1 MRSTDENVSASSVLL
16 VMLWCRVTMVDP
28 EGNAL
33 ASGVL
38 EGPTAPD
45 IGAVDD
51 VARLAL
57 MAKRLGG
64 GLVLT
69 DVSADLRALV
79 ELTGLVVEMQ
89 REPERGEQ
97 ALGVQQVEEERHAGD
112 LPG

>member
-1 MRSTDENVSASSVLL
+1 MRTSAVLRPPGVL
-16 VMLWCRVTMVDP
+16 LWCRVTLVDP

-33 ASGVL
+33 AAGVL

-57 MAKRLGG
+57 LANRMGG

-69 DVSADLRALV
+69 DVSADLRTLV
-79 ELTGLVVEMQ
+79 ELTGLAVEME

-97 ALGVQQVEEERHAGD
+97 ALGVHQVEEERHARD
-112 LPG
+112 LPA

>member
-1 MRSTDENVSASSVLL
+1 
-16 VMLWCRVTMVDP
+16 MVDP

-38 EGPTAPD
+38 EGRTPPD

-57 MAKRLGG
+57 LAKRMGG
-64 GLVLT
+64 GLVLS
-69 DVSADLRALV
+69 DVSADLRELV
-79 ELTGLVVEMQ
+79 ELTGLIVEMQ
-89 REPERGEQ
+89 GEPERREQ

>member
-1 MRSTDENVSASSVLL
+1 
-16 VMLWCRVTMVDP
+16 MLTWCRVTMIGPDGV
-28 EGNAL
+28 AL

-38 EGPTAPD
+38 EGPGAPD

-57 MAKRLGG
+57 LAKRLGG

-69 DVSADLRALV
+69 DVSPDLRALV
-79 ELTGLVVEMQ
+79 ELTGLAVEMDG
-89 REPERGEQ
+89 EPERREEP
-97 ALGVQQVEEERHAGD
+97 LGVQQVEEERHAGD

>member
-1 MRSTDENVSASSVLL
+1 MP
-16 VMLWCRVTMVDP
+16 LWCRVTMVDP
-28 EGNAL
+28 DGIAL

-38 EGPTAPD
+38 EGPAAPD

-57 MAKRLGG
+57 LAKRLGG

-69 DVSADLRALV
+69 DVSPDLRALV
-79 ELTGLVVEMQ
+79 ELTGLVVEMEG
-89 REPERGEQ
+89 EPERGEEP
-97 ALGVQQVEEERHAGD
+97 LGIQQVQEEGHAGD